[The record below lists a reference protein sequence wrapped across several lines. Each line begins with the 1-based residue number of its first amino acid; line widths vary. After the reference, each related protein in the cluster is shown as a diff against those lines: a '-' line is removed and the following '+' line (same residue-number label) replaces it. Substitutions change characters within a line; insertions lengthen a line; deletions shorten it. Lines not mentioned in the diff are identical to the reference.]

1 MVRLKHVHQKAWLTS
16 TFGPPNFENN
26 IESSC
31 SPDRFPRVETQHE
44 TSTKPNPPFL
54 VMRHGSA
61 SPSISIHTCLLVHIP
76 ILASHIPMFPFCNYL
91 AYRVPVFVPTL
102 VGKIPIITYH
112 LICIT
117 AVPIYSSNFQ
127 SFPSLDRTPRILC
140 VKIPI
145 FAGEITIFAH
155 SF

>member
-31 SPDRFPRVETQHE
+31 SPDRFPASRR
-44 TSTKPNPPFL
+44 STKLLPSQTHPFWWCAMGQHHHPSASTLACWFIFPFL
-54 VMRHGSA
+54 QA
-61 SPSISIHTCLLVHIP
+61 TSPR
-76 ILASHIPMFPFCNYL
+76 FPFFNYL
-91 AYRVPVFVPTL
+91 VYRVPVFVPTL

-117 AVPIYSSNFQ
+117 AVPIYSSNVQ

-145 FAGEITIFAH
+145 FAGEITIFAR